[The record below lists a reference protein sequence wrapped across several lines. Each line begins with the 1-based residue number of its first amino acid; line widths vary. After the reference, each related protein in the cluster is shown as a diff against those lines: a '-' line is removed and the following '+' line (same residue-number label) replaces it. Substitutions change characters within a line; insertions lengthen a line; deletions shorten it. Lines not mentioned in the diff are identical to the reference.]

1 MCVCVINS
9 MVMNMKLV
17 EIRNR
22 MKRKYPNRLII
33 VKYGNFYRVFDE
45 DMVLMWYFT
54 RYQVVDNQRLGFPSK
69 VLDDVLLMLQEENIH
84 YIVYYDKEHI
94 VQYMNDKNQYES
106 LLKVAR
112 ETFNREKRIRNLLT
126 KIEQQI
132 KLESQLEYYEKCCER
147 VSTY

>member
-1 MCVCVINS
+1 
-9 MVMNMKLV
+9 MKLV

-22 MKRKYPNRLII
+22 TKRKYPNRLII

-132 KLESQLEYYEKCCER
+132 KLEGQLEYYEECCER

>member
-1 MCVCVINS
+1 
-9 MVMNMKLV
+9 MKLV

-22 MKRKYPNRLII
+22 TKRKYPNRLII

-69 VLDDVLLMLQEENIH
+69 VLDDVLLVLQEENIH

-132 KLESQLEYYEKCCER
+132 KLEGQLEYYEECCER

>member
-1 MCVCVINS
+1 

-94 VQYMNDKNQYES
+94 VHYMNGKNQYES

-132 KLESQLEYYEKCCER
+132 KLEGQLEYYEECCER

>member
-1 MCVCVINS
+1 

-69 VLDDVLLMLQEENIH
+69 VLDDVLLMLQE
-84 YIVYYDKEHI
+84 
-94 VQYMNDKNQYES
+94 
-106 LLKVAR
+106 
-112 ETFNREKRIRNLLT
+112 
-126 KIEQQI
+126 
-132 KLESQLEYYEKCCER
+132 
-147 VSTY
+147 

>member
-1 MCVCVINS
+1 

-69 VLDDVLLMLQEENIH
+69 VLDDVLLVLQEENIH

-94 VQYMNDKNQYES
+94 VQYMNGKNQYEN

-132 KLESQLEYYEKCCER
+132 KLEGQLEYYEECCER